1 MTSKIRLNWPTIK
14 NISNELD
21 SVLDKHPEVFKDEL
35 GTLKDAKAQL
45 FVKPGTVPKFHKPRP
60 VPHAIKGA
68 IEQELDRLENMGVL
82 EKVRFSNWAAPI
94 VPVVKPDGGVR
105 ICGDYKVTVNSTLE
119 VDQHP
124 LPNPEELFVALS
136 GGEKFTKLDLSRAYQ
151 QILLEENS
159 REFVTINTHK
169 GLYRPTRLPF
179 GVSSASAIFQ
189 SEIEQVLQAI
199 PMVVC

>member
-1 MTSKIRLNWPTIK
+1 M
-14 NISNELD
+14 
-21 SVLDKHPEVFKDEL
+21 
-35 GTLKDAKAQL
+35 
-45 FVKPGTVPKFHKPRP
+45 
-60 VPHAIKGA
+60 
-68 IEQELDRLENMGVL
+68 
-82 EKVRFSNWAAPI
+82 PI

-136 GGEKFTKLDLSRAYQ
+136 GGEKFTKLHLSRDYQ

-189 SEIEQVLQAI
+189 SKIEQVLQAI
-199 PMVVC
+199 PMIVCRVDDVF

>member
-1 MTSKIRLNWPTIK
+1 MASKIRLNWPTIK
-14 NISNELD
+14 KISNELD

-35 GTLKDAKAQL
+35 GTLKDAKTQL
-45 FVKPGTVPKFHKPRP
+45 FVKPGAVPKFHKPRR
-60 VPHAIKGA
+60 VPHAIKGGA

-105 ICGDYKVTVNSTLE
+105 ICGDNKVTVNSTLK

-136 GGEKFTKLDLSRAYQ
+136 GGE
-151 QILLEENS
+151 
-159 REFVTINTHK
+159 
-169 GLYRPTRLPF
+169 
-179 GVSSASAIFQ
+179 
-189 SEIEQVLQAI
+189 
-199 PMVVC
+199 

>member
-1 MTSKIRLNWPTIK
+1 M
-14 NISNELD
+14 
-21 SVLDKHPEVFKDEL
+21 
-35 GTLKDAKAQL
+35 
-45 FVKPGTVPKFHKPRP
+45 
-60 VPHAIKGA
+60 
-68 IEQELDRLENMGVL
+68 
-82 EKVRFSNWAAPI
+82 PI

-136 GGEKFTKLDLSRAYQ
+136 GGEKFTKLHLSRDYQ

-159 REFVTINTHK
+159 RDFVTINTHK

-179 GVSSASAIFQ
+179 SVSSASAIFQ
-189 SEIEQVLQAI
+189 SKIEQVLQAI
-199 PMVVC
+199 PMVVCRVDDILISGKNDQEHISNLNEVLTRLKNAGLRLKLSKCKFMQPSVEYLR